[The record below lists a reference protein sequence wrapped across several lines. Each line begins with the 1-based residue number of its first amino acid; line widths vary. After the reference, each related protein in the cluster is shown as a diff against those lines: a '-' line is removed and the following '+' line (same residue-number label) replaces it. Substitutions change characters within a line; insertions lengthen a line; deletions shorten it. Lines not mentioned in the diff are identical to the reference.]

1 MALEFDSIDLTI
13 EIVFDFEVQVARCVE
28 PH

>member
-13 EIVFDFEVQVARCVE
+13 EIVFDFKVQLARCVE
-28 PH
+28 PD